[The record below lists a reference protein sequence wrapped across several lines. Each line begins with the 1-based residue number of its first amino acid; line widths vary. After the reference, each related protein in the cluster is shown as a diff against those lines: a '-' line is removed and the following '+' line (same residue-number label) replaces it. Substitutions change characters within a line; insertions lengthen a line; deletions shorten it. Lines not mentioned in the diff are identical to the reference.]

1 MKNKKEIYD
10 AFLSYNS
17 KEKPLVEKIGELLAD
32 KAKMKIWLDK
42 WNLVPGAPWQEE
54 MEKAL
59 EQSKCCVVFLGPNGF
74 GPWHHEE
81 MRMALAKRVS
91 NNSIR
96 VVLVLL
102 PGANRTDVGS
112 TNYKV
117 LNNLTYLRFENELDD
132 PEALYRLECGI
143 KGTQFDREKL
153 LEFKNSKSKHAE
165 DLIKDEKIA
174 VQSTSLPKKPAKR
187 KIIKIVGVCMLI
199 VLISALFYFFEKEK
213 KGEQAINNWDNAHY
227 ARKNGELLKFLHLSS
242 EALQKRRDKRFYK
255 ILLFDTNNYC
265 PPLALL
271 NIFQH
276 NRPIRKVAADGNH
289 ILICDDNNF
298 FHRLNYFT
306 SKPERLILN
315 YQEKI
320 KGTLY
325 NEERKQILTWN
336 DVNVIRLLDALTGEH
351 IAAIDIKETIL
362 SVEFG
367 KDELHI
373 LTGNGD
379 KIVWHWDDGKTEP
392 TKRVFNPTGNTRGAT
407 FNSDKKRIITW
418 DSENTVRLWDALVEK
433 KMETIP
439 EHDKAPLIGA
449 AFNNDET
456 RILAWRKDGKVLIWD
471 TETGKCIGWT
481 LLHNEDVDGAV
492 FSSKNQ
498 LLIVWRM
505 KALFLWS
512 INTSPRLEK
521 SFRPPN
527 REGGGGILEATYKG
541 NKPRLLTWTDPKTV
555 QLWNA
560 ETGKPIGKK
569 MSHKEK
575 EEESLRKDTQ
585 WKETV
590 RAKISPIFNKDATRI
605 LTLANDATARL
616 WYANQDKAG
625 QYVFLPL
632 KHERIDQYMEKGK
645 IVKENIFPSIVKG
658 AIFNH
663 DETNILTW
671 DMDNSA
677 QLWDTGTGG
686 KVGVRINDEKWQ
698 WNKVNKAIFNRNQTM
713 LLTWSDS
720 QDVKLWNFKSKTLI
734 SKDFAAGTANGAIF
748 NIDETEVLTWGSDNF
763 VRLWD
768 INTGKQIKSFEHQ
781 NPVLGAAF
789 NSNGTRI
796 ITWSDDTVQIW
807 NAREGKKACP
817 HMKHD
822 EMVKGAQFNKDET
835 WIVTWSNDR
844 TVRFWS
850 TYKSRQI
857 GPPLQHA
864 DVVNGAFLSDD
875 ETKILT
881 WSDDNTARIWDIGID
896 SDFPTETIKF
906 QAEVLTCTKFN
917 PETMEIEF
925 MKPEEWYNLRKL
937 YMEIASEHYKK
948 CQYRHANVWGHLY
961 PEEAKKAIAI
971 K

>member
-17 KEKPLVEKIGELLAD
+17 KEKPMVEKIGKLLAN
-32 KAKMKIWLDK
+32 KAKMKVWLDK
-42 WNLVPGAPWQEE
+42 WNLVPGDPWQEE

-81 MRMALAKRVS
+81 MRIALARRVS

-112 TNYKV
+112 TNDTV

-153 LEFKNSKSKHAE
+153 LEIKNSQSKTA
-165 DLIKDEKIA
+165 DDPA
-174 VQSTSLPKKPAKR
+174 QSTSLPKKTVKR
-187 KIIKIVGVCMLI
+187 KIIKNVGVCLLILLFI
-199 VLISALFYFFEKEK
+199 VLISALLHFVIVR
-213 KGEQAINNWDNAHY
+213 EQAINNWDNARY
-227 ARKNGELLKFLHLSS
+227 ARERGELLKFLHLSA
-242 EALQKRRDKRFYK
+242 EAVQKRRDNKFYK

-265 PPLALL
+265 PPLSLL

-276 NRPIRKVAADGNH
+276 KRSIRKVAADGNH
-289 ILICDDNNF
+289 ILIWDDNNI
-298 FHRLNYFT
+298 FHLLDCNT
-306 SKPERLILN
+306 LPKKKLILN
-315 YQEKI
+315 YQGKI
-320 KGTLY
+320 KGILY
-325 NEERKQILTWN
+325 NEERKQILTWD
-336 DVNVIRLLDALTGEH
+336 DVNVIRLWDDSTCEQ
-351 IAAIDIKETIL
+351 ISSIDIKETIL
-362 SVEFG
+362 SVEADT
-367 KDELHI
+367 DELRI
-373 LTGNGD
+373 LTGKGD
-379 KIVWHWDDGKTEP
+379 KIVRHWNGGEVEP
-392 TKRVFNPTGNTRGAT
+392 IRRVFNPIGDTLGAT
-407 FNSDKKRIITW
+407 FNADKKRIITW
-418 DSENTVRLWDALVEK
+418 NSENTVRLWDALVEK

-439 EHDKAPLIGA
+439 EPDKAPLIGA

-456 RILAWRKDGKVLIWD
+456 RILAWRKDGKLLIWD
-471 TETGKCIGWT
+471 AETGKCIGWT

-498 LLIVWRM
+498 LLRVWRM
-505 KALFLWS
+505 GALFLWS
-512 INTSPRLEK
+512 TNTSPRLEK

-527 REGGGGILEATYKG
+527 RGGGGGILEATYKG

-555 QLWNA
+555 QLWNV

-569 MSHKEK
+569 MSHKEEEK
-575 EEESLRKDTQ
+575 EEESLRKDPQ
-585 WKETV
+585 KKEKKETV

-632 KHERIDQYMEKGK
+632 RHERIDQYMEKGK

-686 KVGVRINDEKWQ
+686 KVGARINDEKWQ
-698 WNKVNKAIFNRNQTM
+698 WNKVGKAIFNRNQTM
-713 LLTWSDS
+713 ILTWSES
-720 QDVKLWNFKSKTLI
+720 HDVELWNFKSKTLI
-734 SKDFAAGTANGAIF
+734 FKHFASGTANGAIF
-748 NIDETEVLTWGSDNF
+748 NTDETEVLTWDSERF
-763 VRLWD
+763 VKLWD

-781 NPVLGAAF
+781 KPVLGVVF
-789 NSNGTRI
+789 NAKGTQI
-796 ITWSDDTVQIW
+796 LTWSDIVAQIW
-807 NAREGKKACP
+807 NARDGKIAGP
-817 HMKHD
+817 LMKH
-822 EMVKGAQFNKDET
+822 EGVVRGAQFNKDET
-835 WIVTWSNDR
+835 WIVTWSNDG

-850 TYKSRQI
+850 TYKIRQI
-857 GPPLQHA
+857 GPTLQHA

-881 WSDDNTARIWDIGID
+881 WSNDNTARIWNIGID
-896 SDFPTETIKF
+896 PDFPPERIKL
-906 QAEVLTCTKFN
+906 QVEVLTCTRFN
-917 PETMEIEF
+917 PDTMEIEF
-925 MKPEEWYNLRKL
+925 MKPEEWRKL
-937 YMEIASEHYKK
+937 KEEYIEIAGDHYKK
-948 CQYRHANVWGHLY
+948 CQYRHANVWGYLY
-961 PEEAKKAIAI
+961 PEEAKKAMAI